1 MTGPRRRRAPPD
13 DDPPHV
19 PGRPLDWRDSAH
31 WSPRERPCR
40 YCGWPTHLRDGE
52 RRPAHKTCAE
62 TALDRQAAD
71 AAEAYDAEHH

>member
-1 MTGPRRRRAPPD
+1 MTGRRRRRAPPD

-19 PGRPLDWRDSAH
+19 PGRLLDWRDSSH

-40 YCGWPTHLRDGE
+40 YCNWPTHLRDSQ

-62 TALDRQAAD
+62 TALDRQAAE
-71 AAEAYDAEHH
+71 AADTYQNGQP